1 MGDPATIGHETL
13 KARQPGLDLLRTAA
27 ILLVAVF
34 HINLEHAP
42 RFLLAVQQCGW
53 MGVDLFFVLSGYLIG
68 SQLLRPYTRNAVPS
82 IRLFFLRRAFRV
94 LPAFLLVLIVY
105 FLFPAFRERPNLP
118 DLWRFLT
125 FTLNFGLQ
133 APAAFSHD
141 WSLCVEEH
149 FYLVLPFLL
158 LWLMR
163 KPNLRKASVVAATI
177 FFGGLVI
184 RFMIWERY
192 LGPIASDSS
201 SDDVFG
207 IRYWQ
212 LIYFPTY
219 SRLDGL
225 LIGVVLAGIN
235 LFRPGWWEA
244 AMAKRGTLLIAALI
258 TLGLAVWTS
267 WDLYSFAAVVWGF
280 PLIALG
286 FGLLLLAASG
296 LRIRVPGATMGATLA
311 YSVYLTHK
319 QVIHLDRIYLKGF
332 VPLDGPLGFLVY
344 GVTILIVG
352 AILYV
357 FVERPFLQMR
367 ERIISSAYSR
377 TSGSRAVANPV
388 GS

>member
-1 MGDPATIGHETL
+1 
-13 KARQPGLDLLRTAA
+13 
-27 ILLVAVF
+27 
-34 HINLEHAP
+34 
-42 RFLLAVQQCGW
+42 

-68 SQLLRPYTRNAVPS
+68 SQLLRPYTRNAGPS
-82 IRLFFLRRAFRV
+82 VRLFFLRRAFRV
-94 LPAFLLVLIVY
+94 LPAFLVVLFVY

-125 FTLNFGLQ
+125 FTQNFGLQ

-163 KPNLRKASVVAATI
+163 KPNLRKAGVVAAAI

-225 LIGVVLAGIN
+225 LVGVILARIN

-258 TLGLAVWTS
+258 TLCLAGWTS

-296 LRIRVPGATMGATLA
+296 LRIRVPGAPIGATLA

-332 VPLDGPLGFLVY
+332 VPLDGPLGLLVY

-352 AILYV
+352 AILYIL
-357 FVERPFLQMR
+357 VERPFLQMR
-367 ERIISSAYSR
+367 ERIISSACSR
-377 TSGSRAVANPV
+377 TLVSRAVANLV
-388 GS
+388 RS

>member
-1 MGDPATIGHETL
+1 
-13 KARQPGLDLLRTAA
+13 
-27 ILLVAVF
+27 
-34 HINLEHAP
+34 
-42 RFLLAVQQCGW
+42 

-82 IRLFFLRRAFRV
+82 VRLFFLRRAFRV
-94 LPAFLLVLIVY
+94 LPAFLVVLFVY

-133 APAAFSHD
+133 APAAFSHS

-158 LWLMR
+158 IWLMR
-163 KPNLRKASVVAATI
+163 KPNFRKASVVAAAI
-177 FFGGLVI
+177 FLGGLII
-184 RFMIWERY
+184 RFMIWQRY

-201 SDDVFG
+201 SDAVFE

-212 LIYFPTY
+212 QIYFPTY
-219 SRLDGL
+219 PHLDGL
-225 LIGVVLAGIN
+225 LVGIMLAWIN
-235 LFRPGWWEA
+235 LFRPGWWGA

-258 TLGLAVWTS
+258 ILCLAVWTC
-267 WDLYSFAAVVWGF
+267 WDLYSFAAVVLGF

-286 FGLLLLAASG
+286 FGLLLPVASG
-296 LRIRVPGATMGATLA
+296 LRIRVPGATIGATLA

-319 QVIHLDRIYLKGF
+319 QVIHLDRIYLKDF
-332 VPLDGPLGFLVY
+332 VPLDGPLGLLVY
-344 GVTILIVG
+344 GVSILIVG
-352 AILYV
+352 AILYI

-367 ERIISSAYSR
+367 ERIVSSERSK
-377 TSGSRAVANPV
+377 TSVSRAAANLV

>member
-1 MGDPATIGHETL
+1 
-13 KARQPGLDLLRTAA
+13 
-27 ILLVAVF
+27 
-34 HINLEHAP
+34 
-42 RFLLAVQQCGW
+42 
-53 MGVDLFFVLSGYLIG
+53 
-68 SQLLRPYTRNAVPS
+68 
-82 IRLFFLRRAFRV
+82 
-94 LPAFLLVLIVY
+94 
-105 FLFPAFRERPNLP
+105 
-118 DLWRFLT
+118 
-125 FTLNFGLQ
+125 
-133 APAAFSHD
+133 
-141 WSLCVEEH
+141 
-149 FYLVLPFLL
+149 
-158 LWLMR
+158 
-163 KPNLRKASVVAATI
+163 
-177 FFGGLVI
+177 
-184 RFMIWERY
+184 MIWERY

-225 LIGVVLAGIN
+225 LVGVVLAGIN

-286 FGLLLLAASG
+286 FGLLLLASSG
-296 LRIRVPGATMGATLA
+296 LRIRVPGATIGATLA

-319 QVIHLDRIYLKGF
+319 QVIHLDRTYLKGF

-377 TSGSRAVANPV
+377 TSVFRAAANPV

>member
-1 MGDPATIGHETL
+1 V
-13 KARQPGLDLLRTAA
+13 Q
-27 ILLVAVF
+27 F
-34 HINLEHAP
+34 QP
-42 RFLLAVQQCGW
+42 RFQA
-53 MGVDLFFVLSGYLIG
+53 S
-68 SQLLRPYTRNAVPS
+68 
-82 IRLFFLRRAFRV
+82 RAA
-94 LPAFLLVLIVY
+94 AFLVVLFVY

-125 FTLNFGLQ
+125 FTQNFGLQ

-163 KPNLRKASVVAATI
+163 KPNLRKAGAVAAAI
-177 FFGGLVI
+177 FLGGLVI

-192 LGPIASDSS
+192 LGPIASDPS
-201 SDDVFG
+201 SDDVFAT
-207 IRYWQ
+207 RYWQ

-219 SRLDGL
+219 SHLDGL
-225 LIGVVLAGIN
+225 LVGVFLAGIN
-235 LFRPGWWEA
+235 LFRAGWWEA
-244 AMAKRGTLLIAALI
+244 AIARSGTVLIAALI
-258 TLGLAVWTS
+258 TLCLAAWTS

-280 PLIALG
+280 PLIDLG
-286 FGLLLLAASG
+286 FGLLLIAAAG
-296 LRIRVPGATMGATLA
+296 LRIRVPGATIGATLA

-319 QVIHLDRIYLKGF
+319 QVIHLDRVYLKGF

-367 ERIISSAYSR
+367 ERIISSASSR
-377 TSGSRAVANPV
+377 TSVSRAVPNPV